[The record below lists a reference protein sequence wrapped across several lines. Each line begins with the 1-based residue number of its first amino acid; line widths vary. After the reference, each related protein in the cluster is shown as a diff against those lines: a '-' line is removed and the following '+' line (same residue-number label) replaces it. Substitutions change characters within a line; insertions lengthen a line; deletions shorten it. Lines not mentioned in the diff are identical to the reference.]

1 MRNDD
6 DFIPRPVRRSDF
18 TVIFAGLVH
27 NLASSFHTFTE
38 EILEISIYH
47 ANQKTKTMK
56 AWEVAVAPMTMALGF
71 IIRNWVSF

>member
-1 MRNDD
+1 MRNEEE
-6 DFIPRPVRRSDF
+6 FIPRPVRRSDF

-56 AWEVAVAPMTMALGF
+56 AWEDMSQDLEKIQEETDG
-71 IIRNWVSF
+71 

>member
-18 TVIFAGLVH
+18 TVIFAGLLH
-27 NLASSFHTFTE
+27 NLASTFHSFTE

-56 AWEVAVAPMTMALGF
+56 AWEDMSQDLEKIQEETDG
-71 IIRNWVSF
+71 

>member
-27 NLASSFHTFTE
+27 NIASSFHTFTE

-56 AWEVAVAPMTMALGF
+56 AWEDMSQDLEKIQEETDG
-71 IIRNWVSF
+71 

>member
-18 TVIFAGLVH
+18 TVIFAGLIH

-56 AWEVAVAPMTMALGF
+56 AWEDMSQDLEKIQEETDG
-71 IIRNWVSF
+71 

>member
-1 MRNDD
+1 
-6 DFIPRPVRRSDF
+6 
-18 TVIFAGLVH
+18 VIFAGLVH

-56 AWEVAVAPMTMALGF
+56 AWEDMSQDLEKIQEETDG
-71 IIRNWVSF
+71 

>member
-1 MRNDD
+1 MRNDEE
-6 DFIPRPVRRSDF
+6 FIPRPVRRSDF

-47 ANQKTKTMK
+47 ANQKTKTMQ
-56 AWEVAVAPMTMALGF
+56 AWEDMSQDLEKIQEETDG
-71 IIRNWVSF
+71 

>member
-6 DFIPRPVRRSDF
+6 EFIPRPVRRSDF

-56 AWEVAVAPMTMALGF
+56 AWEDMSQDLEKIQEETDG
-71 IIRNWVSF
+71 

>member
-6 DFIPRPVRRSDF
+6 DFIPRPVRRYDF

-56 AWEVAVAPMTMALGF
+56 AWEDMSQDLEKIQEETDG
-71 IIRNWVSF
+71 

>member
-56 AWEVAVAPMTMALGF
+56 AWEDMSQDLEKIQEETDG
-71 IIRNWVSF
+71 

>member
-1 MRNDD
+1 MSKEE

-18 TVIFAGLVH
+18 GVIFAGLVH
-27 NLASSFHTFTE
+27 NLASAFHSFTE

-56 AWEVAVAPMTMALGF
+56 AWEDMSQDLEKIQEETDG
-71 IIRNWVSF
+71 

>member
-1 MRNDD
+1 MRNDEE
-6 DFIPRPVRRSDF
+6 FIPRPVRRSDF

-56 AWEVAVAPMTMALGF
+56 AWEDMSQDLEKIQEETDG
-71 IIRNWVSF
+71 

>member
-1 MRNDD
+1 MRNEEE
-6 DFIPRPVRRSDF
+6 FIPRPVRRSDF

-47 ANQKTKTMK
+47 ANQKTKTMQ
-56 AWEVAVAPMTMALGF
+56 AWEDMSQDLEKIQEETDG
-71 IIRNWVSF
+71 

>member
-47 ANQKTKTMK
+47 ANQKTKTMQ
-56 AWEVAVAPMTMALGF
+56 AWEDMSQDLEKIQEETDG
-71 IIRNWVSF
+71 